1 MNVNSSSSVSSA
13 RSYSMEDPQS
23 SYNPF
28 NSVNAIKTCFE
39 STNTLSKDQQQI
51 KSLTVDKIETPKSKE
66 PKKDLEDEFKDLHL
80 NLPVLEFL
88 AHTPM
93 YNVIFDKYVASL
105 KLGKNGPAFIQSE
118 MPKKM
123 KDTGLFILPCRPGYS
138 EPFDIDTYV
147 HGEWEMV
154 MDAELNPFRDVLVS
168 RKMVKFLG
176 SILINF
182 KGNMKELKD
191 MIDKKKDC
199 KKPPKEGDGAWH
211 SRIELIDPDGE
222 RFDRVFQSIPATRK
236 LSEKEKPSDILDL
249 EHFYDA

>member
-51 KSLTVDKIETPKSKE
+51 KSLTVEKIETPKSKE

-138 EPFDIDTYV
+138 EPFDI
-147 HGEWEMV
+147 
-154 MDAELNPFRDVLVS
+154 EL
-168 RKMVKFLG
+168 
-176 SILINF
+176 
-182 KGNMKELKD
+182 ED